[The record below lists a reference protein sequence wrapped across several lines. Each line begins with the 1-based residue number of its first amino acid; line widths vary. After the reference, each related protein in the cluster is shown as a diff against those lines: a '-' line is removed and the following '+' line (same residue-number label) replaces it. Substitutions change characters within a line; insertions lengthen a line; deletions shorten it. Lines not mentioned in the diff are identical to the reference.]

1 MPDPQVAAKV
11 HNYDERFV
19 KRFQPILDALTSSVL
34 EERMTS
40 AWLVDND
47 VIEVFKSLNAT
58 MKTLSSGIYYESLP
72 ETPVR
77 LSLFRRLKS
86 VLDDFMKPDPG
97 AARTTLKVT
106 EAIEVLDFLTLVA
119 QANSSVRPKSRR
131 YLDWLGERFG
141 VLPPAVQSS
150 GIILP

>member
-1 MPDPQVAAKV
+1 V
-11 HNYDERFV
+11 
-19 KRFQPILDALTSSVL
+19 
-34 EERMTS
+34 EERMS
-40 AWLVDND
+40 SSWLVDHD

-86 VLDDFMKPDPG
+86 VFDELMKPDPG
-97 AARTTLKVT
+97 AVRNALKVT
-106 EAIEVLDFLTLVA
+106 EAIEVLDLLTLMA
-119 QANSSVRPKSRR
+119 LMNSSVRPKSRR
-131 YLDWLGERFG
+131 YLDSLAENFG
-141 VLPPAVQSS
+141 VVPPAQSS